1 MAYFLRQDKKKKGIY
16 LQMYDT
22 YWDKEKKQPRSKS
35 IESFGYVDDLISAE
49 MPEPIA
55 HYEKYVSEKNAERK
69 IQNDKGE
76 RKKRSMTFQ
85 LVFIKSKTL

>member
-49 MPEPIA
+49 MPDPIA
-55 HYEKYVSEKNAERK
+55 HYKCRK
-69 IQNDKGE
+69 ESGA
-76 RKKRSMTFQ
+76 R
-85 LVFIKSKTL
+85 

>member
-35 IESFGYVDDLISAE
+35 IESFGYVDDLASDE
-49 MPEPIA
+49 MPDPIA
-55 HYEKYVSEKNAERK
+55 YYEKYVSDKNAERK
-69 IQNDKGE
+69 
-76 RKKRSMTFQ
+76 
-85 LVFIKSKTL
+85 VTLADET